1 MPKISIIIPV
11 YNAIEYLEKC
21 LESILIQELEG
32 IEVILVNDG
41 STDTTE
47 EIIDKY
53 IERYPSIFKKVNKK
67 NGGQGSARNAGM
79 NEANRRI
86 HSFYRCR

>member
-21 LESILIQELEG
+21 LESILVQEFGE

-41 STDTTE
+41 STDSTE
-47 EIIDKY
+47 EIIDRYINKY
-53 IERYPSIFKKVNKK
+53 PNVVKKVNKE
-67 NGGQGSARNAGM
+67 NGGQGSARNVGLEIAT
-79 NEANRRI
+79 RRI
-86 HSFYRCR
+86 YTFY